1 MRRAVAALALAA
13 LVACGSPASQ
23 TPESQAA
30 RAGSQ
35 AATAVAVSKPPP
47 VGTAL
52 AAPPGSSPAAAS
64 KPVAVEGRVVFVRDD
79 GLTLSEGGQTRVVFK
94 AAAGGQVKDP
104 AWSPDGKTIAFAY
117 AAPRPTPR
125 ARAPI
130 VEQLLSSDVML
141 IDADGQNLRPGAPHD
156 GPGQILETPSWS
168 GDGKA
173 IYFSYYAPT
182 YKGEEL
188 VSEALE
194 VRRREIGSAA
204 STTIVAGASNPAPS
218 RDGQWLAF
226 VGEDPSEGQSLKLI
240 PAAGGQAKTLVK
252 ADRFAAL
259 LSPRFSPDGQTI
271 AFSAASIPTNPGAR
285 QPKGS
290 APLDLLRQLVVPA
303 SAYAHGLPWEI
314 WTIPT
319 AGGEP
324 KQITQIQEDTPY
336 AAWSAD
342 GARLLVYG
350 AGGLHRV
357 DVKATQTQTL
367 SSDGAHGGMD
377 WRSIP

>member
-1 MRRAVAALALAA
+1 
-13 LVACGSPASQ
+13 
-23 TPESQAA
+23 
-30 RAGSQ
+30 
-35 AATAVAVSKPPP
+35 
-47 VGTAL
+47 
-52 AAPPGSSPAAAS
+52 
-64 KPVAVEGRVVFVRDD
+64 
-79 GLTLSEGGQTRVVFK
+79 GQTRVVFK
-94 AAAGGQVKDP
+94 TPPGGQLKDP

-117 AAPRPTPR
+117 APPRATPR
-125 ARAPI
+125 AGAPI

-141 IDADGQNLRPGAPHD
+141 VDADGQNLRPGALHD
-156 GPGQILETPSWS
+156 GPGQILETPAWS
-168 GDGKA
+168 SDGRA
-173 IYFSYYAPT
+173 LYYSYYAPT

-204 STTIVAGASNPAPS
+204 SATVVSGASNPTAS

-226 VGEDPSEGQSLKLI
+226 VGEDSNEGQSLKLV

-271 AFSAASIPTNPGAR
+271 AFSAASIPTSPGAP

-290 APLDLLRQLVVPA
+290 APLDLLRQLVAPA

-324 KQITQIQEDTPY
+324 KQLTQIQEDTPY

-342 GARLLVYG
+342 GGRLLVYG

-357 DVKATQTQTL
+357 DIKATQTQTL
-367 SSDGAHGGMD
+367 SSYGAHGGMD
-377 WRSIP
+377 WHSGG